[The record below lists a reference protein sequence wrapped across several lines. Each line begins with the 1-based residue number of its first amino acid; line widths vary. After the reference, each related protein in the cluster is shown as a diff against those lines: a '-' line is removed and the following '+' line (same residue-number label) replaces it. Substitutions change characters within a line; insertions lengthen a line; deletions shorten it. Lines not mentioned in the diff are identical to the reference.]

1 MQSDMPP
8 PETRRGWKMVS
19 RCDCGPPLRPKSLG
33 SAAGAAATLVIRPK
47 GGDGAEGFTD
57 MDMSEALKGPYV

>member
-1 MQSDMPP
+1 
-8 PETRRGWKMVS
+8 MVS